1 MPVPIRPVKVLEN
14 NTPSILTDGGFS
26 AMGLSDLQINLIGME
41 EVNQKLAKK
50 CTVDSR
56 DAELLQDI
64 WNSQNEKLLTKVDN
78 VRDIKMSVP
87 DDISDSAIIRMKT
100 NGLIVGPDRKVS
112 LTSRGEKVLKNQ
124 ILSQT
129 SSYFLNRKKEK
140 FNFDK
145 D

>member
-14 NTPSILTDGGFS
+14 NMPSVLTDGGFS

-41 EVNQKLAKK
+41 EINQKLAKK
-50 CTVDSR
+50 VTVDSR

-64 WNSQNEKLLTKVDN
+64 WNSQEEDLLIKSKN
-78 VRDIKMSVP
+78 IRDIKMSVP
-87 DDISDSAIIRMKT
+87 EDISNNAIIRMKT

-129 SSYFLNRKKEK
+129 SNYFLNRKKEK
-140 FNFDK
+140 FNFNED
-145 D
+145 